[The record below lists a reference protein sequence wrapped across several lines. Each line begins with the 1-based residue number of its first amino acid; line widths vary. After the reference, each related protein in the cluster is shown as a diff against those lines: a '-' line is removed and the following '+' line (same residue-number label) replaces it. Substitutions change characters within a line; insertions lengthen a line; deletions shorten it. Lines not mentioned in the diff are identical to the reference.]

1 MPDHDSDPR
10 IRTVGVVGAGV
21 IGASVAHAV
30 AQSTGLPVM
39 LVDCD
44 PDALRTAADSV
55 RRQQRLAL
63 LTGKATKADA
73 LHVDLTTDLDRL
85 SDVDVVVENITE
97 SQPAKAR
104 LYKDLDQVLRPA
116 VPIAANTSAIPIAAL
131 AEPLAD
137 PGRVV
142 GVHFMNP
149 VSQIGT
155 VEVVRARLSSD
166 AAIRTVTGLL
176 ALMGKSWVE
185 INDAA
190 GFVINRV
197 LMVAVNLAAAVV
209 AEDVATPSQVDAL
222 FTGCLGH
229 ASGPL
234 RTADLIGLDTVV
246 HTLDVLH
253 HHYGT
258 AEYVAHHALR
268 DRVDQGLLGCK
279 SGRGFFSYG
288 RS

>member
-1 MPDHDSDPR
+1 MSDHDGRTP
-10 IRTVGVVGAGV
+10 IRSVGVVGAGV

-30 AQSTGLPVM
+30 AQSTGLPVV
-39 LVDCD
+39 LVDSD

-55 RRQQRLAL
+55 RRQQRLSL
-63 LTGKATKADA
+63 LTGKGSRAAA
-73 LHVDLTTDLDRL
+73 LDLKSTTNVDEL

-97 SQPAKAR
+97 SQVAKSR
-104 LYKDLDQVLRPA
+104 LYKDLDRVLRPG
-116 VPIAANTSAIPIAAL
+116 VPIAANTSAIPIAVL
-131 AEPLAD
+131 AEPLTD
-137 PGRVV
+137 PSRVV

-149 VSQIGT
+149 VSQIAT
-155 VEVVRARLSSD
+155 VEVVRAQRSSD
-166 AAIRTVTGLL
+166 EAMRAVTDLL
-176 ALMGKSWVE
+176 RLMGKSWVE

-209 AEDVATPSQVDAL
+209 AEGVATPNQVDAL

-229 ASGPL
+229 ATGPL

-253 HHYGT
+253 HHYAT
-258 AEYVAHHALR
+258 AEYVAHPALR
-268 DRVDQGLLGCK
+268 ERVARGELGCK